1 MDLSPD
7 RIIASETIKV
17 IKNAIFILLSN
28 ISDPTIINKK
38 ANKKLPTI
46 NSSLKKLTILSF
58 FMKLSKPKILN
69 PKINSKNTSTQTIN
83 KTKVQE
89 KIIFFNMS
97 KCNNKYLNEKINR
110 INFMNKKFL
119 LIEFV
124 RSIPKNEFKIR

>member
-1 MDLSPD
+1 M
-7 RIIASETIKV
+7 A
-17 IKNAIFILLSN
+17 
-28 ISDPTIINKK
+28 
-38 ANKKLPTI
+38 
-46 NSSLKKLTILSF
+46 
-58 FMKLSKPKILN
+58 LSKPKILN

-97 KCNNKYLNEKINR
+97 KCNKKYLNEKINR

-124 RSIPKNEFKIR
+124 KSIPKNEFKIR

>member
-7 RIIASETIKV
+7 RIIANETTKV
-17 IKNAIFILLSN
+17 IKNAVFVLLSN
-28 ISDPTIINKK
+28 ISDPIIINKK
-38 ANKKLPTI
+38 AKRKLPTI

-58 FMKLSKPKILN
+58 LMELSKLKILN
-69 PKINSKNTSTQTIN
+69 PKINSKNTSIQTIN
-83 KTKVQE
+83 RTTVQE

-97 KCNNKYLNEKINR
+97 KCNKKYLNEKINR

-124 RSIPKNEFKIR
+124 KSIPKNEFKIK

>member
-1 MDLSPD
+1 M
-7 RIIASETIKV
+7 E
-17 IKNAIFILLSN
+17 
-28 ISDPTIINKK
+28 
-38 ANKKLPTI
+38 
-46 NSSLKKLTILSF
+46 
-58 FMKLSKPKILN
+58 LSKPKILN

-97 KCNNKYLNEKINR
+97 KCDNKYLNEKINR

-124 RSIPKNEFKIR
+124 KSIPKNEFKIR